1 VWRSGHSAMTSP
13 QPRRARSPRVD
24 APLGSSDFRPDLNNV
39 SVPVDIVVGDIDR
52 ATPVG
57 LSVQLHRRLPNSHLH
72 VIPDTGHMVALEAPH
87 RLSGIIAAATQRA
100 TTLPHD

>member
-1 VWRSGHSAMTSP
+1 
-13 QPRRARSPRVD
+13 VD